1 MAGGPK
7 TPCRDCCLYV
17 YMESANVHLSFP
29 PSNSLFFQPFFS
41 FNWRALNNILATKVN
56 LFERKVSLTYMCEL
70 CEEELETCIHVLW
83 NCSEAQLV
91 WRMIPG
97 LICLLEQQFVTWKDL
112 VFWVVKHKQSS
123 RGLYG
128 TIEMQDGWGGQSH
141 EPFNFDTVG
150 NGSSTAVSSSQGG
163 EIF

>member
-1 MAGGPK
+1 
-7 TPCRDCCLYV
+7 
-17 YMESANVHLSFP
+17 MESANVHLSFP

-128 TIEMQDGWGGQSH
+128 TIEMQDGWGDKVMSH
-141 EPFNFDTVG
+141 
-150 NGSSTAVSSSQGG
+150 STLIQWGMDLQQQFQAAKEGRSF
-163 EIF
+163 E